1 MENISQILKVL
12 NIHVDYSIDPAEP
25 LEYCHAFD
33 LSQNEKNEQ
42 LLNRISYLSIH
53 SIINQDQNVI
63 LSTILSNIHLFI
75 QQCKKEEYVGRIVLN
90 VDELLS
96 DDVICFLLI
105 SYRFLSKFSFFHEFV
120 FFYMVVTVFF
130 SFLYILT

>member
-1 MENISQILKVL
+1 M
-12 NIHVDYSIDPAEP
+12 NIHVDHSIDPAEP
-25 LEYCHAFD
+25 LEYCHSFD
-33 LSQNEKNEQ
+33 LSQNEKDEQ

-75 QQCKKEEYVGRIVLN
+75 QQCKKEECVGRIVLN

-96 DDVICFLLI
+96 DDVF
-105 SYRFLSKFSFFHEFV
+105 
-120 FFYMVVTVFF
+120 
-130 SFLYILT
+130 